1 MPPGHGRGAGGGDH
15 NAHQI
20 DGGHTLNAPTPFHHP
35 DQYLHSPRTVQR
47 HQHLQNTTNVL
58 TNTSIKTQPVQIRSP
73 SRRKHPGG
81 ASTLLQVLKARGP
94 TPAGDVRVN
103 GEKIDAEIGRAW
115 RAHPIAGSA
124 PWYATASC
132 GTVGGPSPSRAHLGG
147 RIERDVERWGF
158 RGPPLEMSVLIS
170 GARAQREDVQ
180 ITRPRPSLAGHP
192 HRQQRSAHPHH
203 SIAEAQRLS
212 EVPATL
218 QLACALPD
226 VDLSIAGW
234 SEEYATRTP

>member
-1 MPPGHGRGAGGGDH
+1 MY
-15 NAHQI
+15 
-20 DGGHTLNAPTPFHHP
+20 TP
-35 DQYLHSPRTVQR
+35 RAVA
-47 HQHLQNTTNVL
+47 N
-58 TNTSIKTQPVQIRSP
+58 IPVRSP
-73 SRRKHPGG
+73 FCPSRSRQEPRRRLATFESTVRKLMQKSSNFG
-81 ASTLLQVLKARGP
+81 
-94 TPAGDVRVN
+94 RVWQ
-103 GEKIDAEIGRAW
+103 AY
-115 RAHPIAGSA
+115 PISGSA
-124 PWYATASC
+124 PCYATAGG

-212 EVPATL
+212 EGCRFINCRVVRRICHEDPMIRLIFSASASSKG
-218 QLACALPD
+218 Q
-226 VDLSIAGW
+226 
-234 SEEYATRTP
+234 